1 MSTLG
6 DILDEAGRGNDAGE
20 PPGFLQ
26 IARQL
31 NTTIGSEFFQ
41 TLVKELAV
49 ALEADCVYVGE
60 FIGGQ
65 FERVRTLAACV
76 DRERLETLEFPLAG
90 SPDAGMAIGNSCEYS
105 SGVRELF
112 PDDPLLV
119 ERGAEACVGIPLN
132 DFHGRACGE
141 IVALY
146 RRPLGEEIQFAQ
158 AMLTMFAP
166 RASAELVRKQAD
178 DALQESEQRYRAFI
192 KMNTDPMWRLEF
204 ERPIATDLPEQE
216 QLEQAFRYGYIAEC
230 NDAMAEYFGR
240 EKSEQLIGARISELS
255 PFTEQRIRNSLG
267 SFLSSGYKFSTVEV
281 TPASAADV
289 QRYTL
294 RSQWG
299 VVENGML
306 VRVWGMVRDITELKY
321 YKVAFVNS
329 ERRLTEL
336 LEGVHLAVVILDCDG
351 LLTFSNDY
359 LMKLTGWRPEEVA
372 GKNWLELMIPAA
384 EREKV
389 RTAFTTTLSSP
400 DSPRHCEA
408 TLLTRDGRERL
419 IEWDTVALRDLRGEI
434 CLAGVGRDVTESRAL
449 EARYRQA
456 QRFESVGQLAGGVAH
471 DFNNLLTVIRGYSA
485 LLMEDTKRTDP
496 AYAGLVEISRAA
508 EKGAAL
514 TRQLL
519 AFSRWKVS
527 EPRVLNLNAVV
538 AENEKILRQLIGEHI
553 ELKTDLDPALGL
565 VLADAGDIHQVL
577 VNLAANALDAM
588 PHGGRLVIALS
599 NADIDVSGDVPSP
612 RIEPGRYVR
621 LVVSDSGP
629 GMSDEVKSHLFE
641 PFFTTKE
648 SEKGTGL
655 GLSTIYRIVRQSG
668 GDIQVK
674 TELGKGTSFEILLP
688 RVQDAAEN
696 QVEESAPNAQGGNET
711 ILLVEDQR
719 ELRTLLSSLLRR
731 MGYTVIDA
739 AGGRAA
745 LRLMRRA
752 SRPIHLLVTDIIMP
766 GMLGSELASRVRAAH
781 PETKVLYIS
790 GHGDMGVAQHPF
802 HDSTAA
808 YLEKSFTP
816 QDLAAKIRET
826 LG

>member
-6 DILDEAGRGNDAGE
+6 DILDEAGRGSDAGE

-112 PDDPLLV
+112 PDDLLLV

-146 RRPLGEEIQFAQ
+146 RRRLGEEIQFAQ

-166 RASAELVRKQAD
+166 RASAELVRKQA
-178 DALQESEQRYRAFI
+178 
-192 KMNTDPMWRLEF
+192 
-204 ERPIATDLPEQE
+204 EQE

-230 NDAMAEYFGR
+230 NDAMAQYFGR

-281 TPASAADV
+281 TRASAADV

-306 VRVWGMVRDITELKY
+306 VRVWRMVRDITELKY

-359 LMKLTGWRPEEVA
+359 LMKLTLWRPEEVA

-389 RTAFTTTLSSP
+389 RTTFTMTLSSP

-419 IEWDTVALRDLRGEI
+419 I
-434 CLAGVGRDVTESRAL
+434 
-449 EARYRQA
+449 
-456 QRFESVGQLAGGVAH
+456 
-471 DFNNLLTVIRGYSA
+471 
-485 LLMEDTKRTDP
+485 
-496 AYAGLVEISRAA
+496 
-508 EKGAAL
+508 
-514 TRQLL
+514 
-519 AFSRWKVS
+519 
-527 EPRVLNLNAVV
+527 
-538 AENEKILRQLIGEHI
+538 
-553 ELKTDLDPALGL
+553 
-565 VLADAGDIHQVL
+565 
-577 VNLAANALDAM
+577 
-588 PHGGRLVIALS
+588 
-599 NADIDVSGDVPSP
+599 
-612 RIEPGRYVR
+612 
-621 LVVSDSGP
+621 
-629 GMSDEVKSHLFE
+629 
-641 PFFTTKE
+641 
-648 SEKGTGL
+648 
-655 GLSTIYRIVRQSG
+655 
-668 GDIQVK
+668 
-674 TELGKGTSFEILLP
+674 
-688 RVQDAAEN
+688 
-696 QVEESAPNAQGGNET
+696 
-711 ILLVEDQR
+711 
-719 ELRTLLSSLLRR
+719 
-731 MGYTVIDA
+731 
-739 AGGRAA
+739 
-745 LRLMRRA
+745 
-752 SRPIHLLVTDIIMP
+752 
-766 GMLGSELASRVRAAH
+766 
-781 PETKVLYIS
+781 
-790 GHGDMGVAQHPF
+790 
-802 HDSTAA
+802 
-808 YLEKSFTP
+808 
-816 QDLAAKIRET
+816 
-826 LG
+826 